1 MSEAGAGATIPSA
14 LDRWNDV
21 EHRLAGRR
29 PVVFLDFDGTL
40 APIVERPQDAAI
52 LPAARRAVERLAAR
66 VPVVVVSGRGR
77 DDVARRVGLSDLI
90 YAGSHGFDI
99 AGPAMAHQVA
109 PDVPPLV
116 ARVAARLGKELAAV
130 AGAEVEPKGWT
141 VAVHYRR
148 VAAGD
153 VAAVEAAVER
163 VVAAHPELVK
173 AGGKMVWEV
182 RPALAWDK
190 GEALLYV
197 LAALGLDGKDVLPV
211 YVGDDVTDEDAFRV
225 LREREGGGIGV
236 RVADEAAATGETA
249 AEFRLEGPEEVPELL
264 RRLLG
269 AVGGEG
275 EGA

>member
-1 MSEAGAGATIPSA
+1 MSEAGAGAAIPSA
-14 LDRWNDV
+14 LDHWNDV
-21 EHRLAGRR
+21 ERRLAGRR

-77 DDVARRVGLSDLI
+77 EDVARRVGLPDLI

-99 AGPAMAHQVA
+99 AGPGVAHQVA
-109 PDVPPLV
+109 AEVPPLV
-116 ARVAARLGKELAAV
+116 ERVAARLAEELAGV

-163 VVAAHPELVK
+163 VVAAHAELVK

-197 LAALGLDGKDVLPV
+197 LEALGLDGEEVLPV

-225 LREREGGGIGV
+225 LRRRAGGGIGV
-236 RVADEAAATGETA
+236 RVADEAAETG
-249 AEFRLEGPEEVPELL
+249 AEFRLEGPEEVPEFLG
-264 RRLLG
+264 RLAE
-269 AVGGEG
+269 AVGAKTG
-275 EGA
+275 